1 MASAMASGD
10 LPPVPTSASSEE
22 EMEEEMSELE
32 TLKKEIKE
40 SKEAQDKMKET
51 IEQSKETQ
59 DKMKETIEQLMETIK
74 NIQIKDKVDKEKEA
88 DDSGKAAQE
97 GSMFKLEG
105 FNKKDMIKP
114 PVYDMEPS
122 TLNWSELFTTYMMS
136 IDSQWEGIL
145 KKLQKTDVV
154 LSRNAVDDLQ
164 NELKMTPAVKKAAS
178 HALYINLLGFTGG
191 KAKSRVTT
199 NSIDMSFESY
209 RYVYHKG
216 KNATKM
222 NIVNMKAEVLR
233 PARATKIDDIEEK
246 LNAWKDK
253 QRYLEDVGTPP
264 MDFDQ
269 KKTLLISI
277 LPASVTEYIIKNPA
291 MTSDDEGS
299 YDALEAGLME
309 YLGLLEAQG
318 KRPIGNVNVA
328 NQSEPLDMD
337 YDYSDPW
344 YDEYHGKWVCSME
357 INAAAKRGRDGD
369 DDQDSEAK
377 ESEEKYSK
385 GKSKGKGKGK
395 SYGPRAPPKCFN
407 CNEPG
412 HFARECTAPK
422 GGGKGKGKNWIPQAQ
437 WTQYNPGHFI
447 PKQWSNWRPG
457 YGIQKGSGKG
467 GKSKGKGKG
476 QGSMGMIGEGYDLS
490 FPQLGSVSSSSS
502 LPSGGCPITYTRGS
516 NDSWNWN
523 EAGVTQGSMMLGCVT
538 YKPED
543 EFQKQGKKKS
553 AKFMKMDCNK
563 ELHRAMTY
571 NQFNTLST
579 NFESDEE
586 VDIVKLMEKK
596 QPETSSKR
604 TDGSGHPKPDDSKKK
619 QPKTSSKRTDGS
631 CHLKPDDVRKKQ
643 PETIAPTFAPTDASS
658 SKRTD
663 GSFHLKPDD
672 SRKKQPEA
680 SSKRTDGSGHLKP
693 DDDRKKQPET
703 SLKRTDGSCHL
714 KPDDARADQMEGT
727 QEELEID
734 HAANIPPA
742 MQLQLMKLFGK
753 AGIPDTQV
761 RADGDSNSEGTG
773 MGDAD
778 LRVRVTRKEASEAR
792 KNLIAV
798 LTKAKESSVGACGKS
813 AGTEASTWR
822 RIAIAVDSGACDN
835 VISPDDVPE
844 QKVMESSGSKKGE
857 NFYSATGEPIPNLGD
872 IKLPMIMR
880 EGTSRGMLMKA
891 APVSKPLA
899 SVKKICQAGHAVIFD
914 EEGSY
919 IINKTTGEMNWM
931 REDDGNY
938 MLDAWVPPPESPNE
952 DFIRQP

>member
-51 IEQSKETQ
+51 IEQ
-59 DKMKETIEQLMETIK
+59 LVETIK

-122 TLNWSELFTTYMMS
+122 TFLNWSELFTTYMMS

-490 FPQLGSVSSSSS
+490 FPQLGSVSSSD
-502 LPSGGCPITYTRGS
+502 TRGS

-571 NQFNTLST
+571 NQFNTLSM
-579 NFESDEE
+579 NFENDEE

-604 TDGSGHPKPDDSKKK
+604 TDGSGH
-619 QPKTSSKRTDGS
+619 
-631 CHLKPDDVRKKQ
+631 
-643 PETIAPTFAPTDASS
+643 
-658 SKRTD
+658 
-663 GSFHLKPDD
+663 LKPDD
-672 SRKKQPEA
+672 SRKKQPKT
-680 SSKRTDGSGHLKP
+680 SS
-693 DDDRKKQPET
+693 
-703 SLKRTDGSCHL
+703 KRTDGSCHL

-734 HAANIPPA
+734 PAAHIPPA

-880 EGTSRGMLMKA
+880 EGTSRGMLMRA

>member
-1 MASAMASGD
+1 MASGD
-10 LPPVPTSASSEE
+10 LPPVPPSTSSEE
-22 EMEEEMSELE
+22 IEEEMSELE

-51 IEQSKETQ
+51 IEQLVETLK
-59 DKMKETIEQLMETIK
+59 D
-74 NIQIKDKVDKEKEA
+74 IQNKGKEKET
-88 DDSGKAAQE
+88 DDSGQAAQE
-97 GSMFKLEG
+97 GNMFKLEG

-122 TLNWSELFTTYMMS
+122 TFLNWSELFTTYMMS

-145 KKLQKTDVV
+145 KKLQKTDVA
-154 LSRNAVDDLQ
+154 LSRSAVDDLQ

-178 HALYINLLGFTGG
+178 HALYINLLGYTGG

-209 RYVYHKG
+209 RYIYHKG

-277 LPASVTEYIIKNPA
+277 LPVSVTEYIIKNPA

-467 GKSKGKGKG
+467 GKSKGKSKG

-490 FPQLGSVSSSSS
+490 FPQLGSVSSIGS
-502 LPSGGCPITYTRGS
+502 LSSGGCPITYKGI
-516 NDSWNWN
+516 
-523 EAGVTQGSMMLGCVT
+523 A
-538 YKPED
+538 
-543 EFQKQGKKKS
+543 
-553 AKFMKMDCNK
+553 
-563 ELHRAMTY
+563 
-571 NQFNTLST
+571 
-579 NFESDEE
+579 
-586 VDIVKLMEKK
+586 
-596 QPETSSKR
+596 
-604 TDGSGHPKPDDSKKK
+604 
-619 QPKTSSKRTDGS
+619 S
-631 CHLKPDDVRKKQ
+631 CHDIQPVRHPQ
-643 PETIAPTFAPTDASS
+643 
-658 SKRTD
+658 
-663 GSFHLKPDD
+663 H
-672 SRKKQPEA
+672 
-680 SSKRTDGSGHLKP
+680 
-693 DDDRKKQPET
+693 
-703 SLKRTDGSCHL
+703 
-714 KPDDARADQMEGT
+714 
-727 QEELEID
+727 EL
-734 HAANIPPA
+734 
-742 MQLQLMKLFGK
+742 
-753 AGIPDTQV
+753 
-761 RADGDSNSEGTG
+761 
-773 MGDAD
+773 
-778 LRVRVTRKEASEAR
+778 
-792 KNLIAV
+792 
-798 LTKAKESSVGACGKS
+798 
-813 AGTEASTWR
+813 
-822 RIAIAVDSGACDN
+822 
-835 VISPDDVPE
+835 
-844 QKVMESSGSKKGE
+844 
-857 NFYSATGEPIPNLGD
+857 
-872 IKLPMIMR
+872 R
-880 EGTSRGMLMKA
+880 ER
-891 APVSKPLA
+891 
-899 SVKKICQAGHAVIFD
+899 
-914 EEGSY
+914 
-919 IINKTTGEMNWM
+919 
-931 REDDGNY
+931 
-938 MLDAWVPPPESPNE
+938 
-952 DFIRQP
+952 

>member
-1 MASAMASGD
+1 MASGD
-10 LPPVPTSASSEE
+10 LPPVPPSTSSEE
-22 EMEEEMSELE
+22 IEIEEEMSELE

-51 IEQSKETQ
+51 IEQLVETLK
-59 DKMKETIEQLMETIK
+59 D
-74 NIQIKDKVDKEKEA
+74 IQNKGKEKET
-88 DDSGKAAQE
+88 DDSGQAAQE

-122 TLNWSELFTTYMMS
+122 TFLNWSELFTTYMMS

-145 KKLQKTDVV
+145 KKLQKTEVA
-154 LSRNAVDDLQ
+154 LSRSAVDDLQ
-164 NELKMTPAVKKAAS
+164 NELRMTPAVKKAAS
-178 HALYINLLGFTGG
+178 HALYINLLGYTGG

-209 RYVYHKG
+209 RYIYHKG

-277 LPASVTEYIIKNPA
+277 LPVSVTEYIIKNPA

-299 YDALEAGLME
+299 YDVLEAGLME

-318 KRPIGNVNVA
+318 KRPIGNVNA
-328 NQSEPLDMD
+328 ASYEPPPMSMEYEYSE
-337 YDYSDPW
+337 PW
-344 YDEYHGKWVCSME
+344 YDEHHGKWVCSMSE
-357 INAAAKRGRDGD
+357 INAAAKRRRDED
-369 DDQDSEAK
+369 DEEDPETK
-377 ESEEKYSK
+377 EPEEKYSK
-385 GKSKGKGKGK
+385 GKGKGKGK
-395 SYGPRAPPKCFN
+395 RYGTKAPPDCYN
-407 CNEPG
+407 CGEPG
-412 HFARECTAPK
+412 HFARECSAPK

-437 WTQYNPGHFI
+437 WNQFNPGHFI

-457 YGIQKGSGKG
+457 YQKGIGKG

-476 QGSMGMIGEGYDLS
+476 QGSMGMIGDGYNLS
-490 FPQLGSVSSSSS
+490 FPQLGSVSN
-502 LPSGGCPITYTRGS
+502 GGCD
-516 NDSWNWN
+516 NDWNWN
-523 EAGVTQGSMMLGCVT
+523 EAMQSNFLGCVT
-538 YKPED
+538 CKPCKPED

-553 AKFMKMDCNK
+553 AKFVKMDCNK

-571 NQFNTLST
+571 NQFDTLGT
-579 NFESDEE
+579 NSENDEE
-586 VDIVKLMEKK
+586 VDVIEPMESKPAGAPHASRPTQGKKVTKK
-596 QPETSSKR
+596 QPEKKTLDHTVMKERFASRAFQSRFTNQFENTVEQKDTETEADDEALANR
-604 TDGSGHPKPDDSKKK
+604 TR
-619 QPKTSSKRTDGS
+619 RTTGLPQDKYGS
-631 CHLKPDDVRKKQ
+631 CPERPSSCEKWICVNEENKQ
-643 PETIAPTFAPTDASS
+643 
-658 SKRTD
+658 
-663 GSFHLKPDD
+663 
-672 SRKKQPEA
+672 
-680 SSKRTDGSGHLKP
+680 
-693 DDDRKKQPET
+693 
-703 SLKRTDGSCHL
+703 
-714 KPDDARADQMEGT
+714 T
-727 QEELEID
+727 Q
-734 HAANIPPA
+734 
-742 MQLQLMKLFGK
+742 
-753 AGIPDTQV
+753 
-761 RADGDSNSEGTG
+761 
-773 MGDAD
+773 
-778 LRVRVTRKEASEAR
+778 TRKLEHGGRATDV
-792 KNLIAV
+792 KNLVAI
-798 LTKAKESSVGACGKS
+798 LTKAKENSVGVIGKS
-813 AGTEASTWR
+813 SGNEASTWR

-844 QKVMESSGSKKGE
+844 QQVMESSASKKGE

-880 EGTSRGMLMKA
+880 EGTSRGMLMRA

-899 SVKKICQAGHAVIFD
+899 SVKKICQAGHAVVFD
-914 EEGSY
+914 DEGSF

-938 MLDAWVPPPESPNE
+938 MLDAWVPPPESSNE
-952 DFIRQP
+952 GFIRQP

>member
-122 TLNWSELFTTYMMS
+122 TFLNWSELFTTYMMS

-571 NQFNTLST
+571 NQFNTLSM
-579 NFESDEE
+579 NFENDEE

-604 TDGSGHPKPDDSKKK
+604 TDGSGH
-619 QPKTSSKRTDGS
+619 
-631 CHLKPDDVRKKQ
+631 
-643 PETIAPTFAPTDASS
+643 
-658 SKRTD
+658 
-663 GSFHLKPDD
+663 LKPDD
-672 SRKKQPEA
+672 SRKKQPKT
-680 SSKRTDGSGHLKP
+680 SS
-693 DDDRKKQPET
+693 
-703 SLKRTDGSCHL
+703 KRTDGSCHL

-880 EGTSRGMLMKA
+880 EGTSRGMLMRA

>member
-1 MASAMASGD
+1 MASGD
-10 LPPVPTSASSEE
+10 LPPVPPSTSSEE
-22 EMEEEMSELE
+22 IEIEEEMSELE

-51 IEQSKETQ
+51 IEQLVETLK
-59 DKMKETIEQLMETIK
+59 D
-74 NIQIKDKVDKEKEA
+74 IQNKGKEKET
-88 DDSGKAAQE
+88 DDSGQAAQE

-122 TLNWSELFTTYMMS
+122 TFLNWSELFTTYMMS

-145 KKLQKTDVV
+145 KKLQKTEVA
-154 LSRNAVDDLQ
+154 LSRSAVDDLQ
-164 NELKMTPAVKKAAS
+164 NELRMTPAVKKAAS
-178 HALYINLLGFTGG
+178 HALYINLLGYTGG

-209 RYVYHKG
+209 RYIYHKG

-277 LPASVTEYIIKNPA
+277 LPVSVTEYIIKNPA

-299 YDALEAGLME
+299 YDVLEAGLME

-318 KRPIGNVNVA
+318 KRPIGNVNA
-328 NQSEPLDMD
+328 ASYEPPPMSMEYEYSE
-337 YDYSDPW
+337 PW
-344 YDEYHGKWVCSME
+344 YDEHHGKWVCSMSE
-357 INAAAKRGRDGD
+357 INAAAKRRRDED
-369 DDQDSEAK
+369 DDEDSETK
-377 ESEEKYSK
+377 EPEEKYSK
-385 GKSKGKGKGK
+385 GKGKGKGKG
-395 SYGPRAPPKCFN
+395 YGTKAPPN
-407 CNEPG
+407 CYNCGEPG
-412 HFARECTAPK
+412 HFARECSAPK

-437 WTQYNPGHFI
+437 WNQFNPGHFI

-457 YGIQKGSGKG
+457 YQKGIGKG

-476 QGSMGMIGEGYDLS
+476 QGSMGMIGDGYNLS
-490 FPQLGSVSSSSS
+490 FPQLGSVSN
-502 LPSGGCPITYTRGS
+502 GGC
-516 NDSWNWN
+516 DDDWNWN
-523 EAGVTQGSMMLGCVT
+523 EATQRSMLGCVT
-538 YKPED
+538 CKPKD

-571 NQFNTLST
+571 NQFNTLSM
-579 NFESDEE
+579 NPENDEE

-596 QPETSSKR
+596 QPE
-604 TDGSGHPKPDDSKKK
+604 
-619 QPKTSSKRTDGS
+619 TSSKRTDGS

-672 SRKKQPEA
+672 SRKKQPKT

-703 SLKRTDGSCHL
+703 SSKRTDGSCHL

-734 HAANIPPA
+734 PAAHIPPA

-880 EGTSRGMLMKA
+880 EGTARGMLMRA

-899 SVKKICQAGHAVIFD
+899 SVKKICQAGHAVVFD
-914 EEGSY
+914 DEGSF

-938 MLDAWVPPPESPNE
+938 MLDAWVPPPESSNE
-952 DFIRQP
+952 GFIRQP

>member
-51 IEQSKETQ
+51 IEQ
-59 DKMKETIEQLMETIK
+59 LVETIK
-74 NIQIKDKVDKEKEA
+74 NIQIKEVDKEKEA

-122 TLNWSELFTTYMMS
+122 TFLNWSELFTTYMMS

-571 NQFNTLST
+571 NQFNTLSM
-579 NFESDEE
+579 NFENDEE

-604 TDGSGHPKPDDSKKK
+604 TDGSGH
-619 QPKTSSKRTDGS
+619 
-631 CHLKPDDVRKKQ
+631 
-643 PETIAPTFAPTDASS
+643 
-658 SKRTD
+658 
-663 GSFHLKPDD
+663 LKPDD
-672 SRKKQPEA
+672 SRKKQPKT
-680 SSKRTDGSGHLKP
+680 SS
-693 DDDRKKQPET
+693 
-703 SLKRTDGSCHL
+703 KRTDGSCHL

-734 HAANIPPA
+734 PAAHIPPA

>member
-1 MASAMASGD
+1 MASGAD
-10 LPPVPTSASSEE
+10 LPAVPPSTSGEGSEAE
-22 EMEEEMSELE
+22 EMTELE

-40 SKEAQDKMKET
+40 SKEAQDKMRET
-51 IEQSKETQ
+51 IEYLVETLK
-59 DKMKETIEQLMETIK
+59 D
-74 NIQIKDKVDKEKEA
+74 IQNKGKEKET
-88 DDSGKAAQE
+88 DESGQAAQE
-97 GSMFKLEG
+97 GNMFKLEG

-122 TLNWSELFTTYMMS
+122 TFLNWSELFTTYMMS

-145 KKLQKTDVV
+145 KKLQKTDVA
-154 LSRNAVDDLQ
+154 LSRSAVDDLQ

-178 HALYINLLGFTGG
+178 HALYINLLGYTGG

-209 RYVYHKG
+209 RYIYHKG

-277 LPASVTEYIIKNPA
+277 LPVSVTEYIIKNPA

-299 YDALEAGLME
+299 YDVLEAGLME

-318 KRPIGNVNVA
+318 KRPIGNVNA
-328 NQSEPLDMD
+328 ASYEPPPMSMEYEYSE
-337 YDYSDPW
+337 PW
-344 YDEYHGKWVCSME
+344 YDEHHGKWVCSMSE
-357 INAAAKRGRDGD
+357 INAAAKRRRDED
-369 DDQDSEAK
+369 DEEDSETK
-377 ESEEKYSK
+377 EPEEKYSK
-385 GKSKGKGKGK
+385 GKGKGKGK
-395 SYGPRAPPKCFN
+395 RYGTKAPPDCYN
-407 CNEPG
+407 CGEPG
-412 HFARECTAPK
+412 HFARECSAPK

-437 WTQYNPGHFI
+437 WNQFNPGHFI

-457 YGIQKGSGKG
+457 YQKGIGKG

-476 QGSMGMIGEGYDLS
+476 QGSMGMIGDGYNLS
-490 FPQLGSVSSSSS
+490 FPQLGSVSN
-502 LPSGGCPITYTRGS
+502 GGC
-516 NDSWNWN
+516 DDDWNWN
-523 EAGVTQGSMMLGCVT
+523 EATQRSMLGCVT
-538 YKPED
+538 CKPKD

-571 NQFNTLST
+571 NQFDTLSM
-579 NFESDEE
+579 NSENDEE
-586 VDIVKLMEKK
+586 VDVIEPMGSKPEKKMLGHGNDDKAGGGSHAASGKVMDAVPLQGGSHPPWTRPRDLCLGRSLPGKVTKK
-596 QPETSSKR
+596 QPEEKMLDHTVMKERFASRAFQSRFTNQFEQEDAETENDPESVSEDKPKIKPITKKR
-604 TDGSGHPKPDDSKKK
+604 DY
-619 QPKTSSKRTDGS
+619 
-631 CHLKPDDVRKKQ
+631 V
-643 PETIAPTFAPTDASS
+643 
-658 SKRTD
+658 
-663 GSFHLKPDD
+663 
-672 SRKKQPEA
+672 
-680 SSKRTDGSGHLKP
+680 
-693 DDDRKKQPET
+693 
-703 SLKRTDGSCHL
+703 
-714 KPDDARADQMEGT
+714 
-727 QEELEID
+727 
-734 HAANIPPA
+734 
-742 MQLQLMKLFGK
+742 
-753 AGIPDTQV
+753 
-761 RADGDSNSEGTG
+761 
-773 MGDAD
+773 
-778 LRVRVTRKEASEAR
+778 
-792 KNLIAV
+792 KNLVAI
-798 LTKAKESSVGACGKS
+798 LTKAKENSVGVLGKS
-813 AGTEASTWR
+813 SGNEASTWR

-844 QKVMESSGSKKGE
+844 QQVMESSASKKGE

-880 EGTSRGMLMKA
+880 EGTSRGMLMRA

-899 SVKKICQAGHAVIFD
+899 SVKKICQAGHAVVFD
-914 EEGSY
+914 DEGSF

-938 MLDAWVPPPESPNE
+938 MLDAWVPPPESSNE
-952 DFIRQP
+952 GFIRQP

>member
-51 IEQSKETQ
+51 IEQ
-59 DKMKETIEQLMETIK
+59 LVETIK
-74 NIQIKDKVDKEKEA
+74 NIQIKEVDKEKEA

-122 TLNWSELFTTYMMS
+122 TFLNWSELFTTYMMS

-457 YGIQKGSGKG
+457 YGIQKGGGKG

-490 FPQLGSVSSSSS
+490 FPQLGSVSSSD
-502 LPSGGCPITYTRGS
+502 TRGS

-571 NQFNTLST
+571 NQFNTLSM
-579 NFESDEE
+579 NFENDEE

-604 TDGSGHPKPDDSKKK
+604 TDGSGHLKPDDSRKK

-658 SKRTD
+658 S
-663 GSFHLKPDD
+663 
-672 SRKKQPEA
+672 
-680 SSKRTDGSGHLKP
+680 
-693 DDDRKKQPET
+693 
-703 SLKRTDGSCHL
+703 KRTDGSCHL